1 MSELAI
7 HIPIG
12 DWADEF
18 YREEVDLP
26 SEDALV
32 KAHMDRRL
40 NVLKTARLAM
50 TARALGQAPADILP
64 ENKPLLNMG
73 AAVAVME
80 TIRKREREVEINGQ
94 TKRIPIYIGAVA
106 EPIETDG
113 VETETPD
120 REPQTYTDSLS
131 AEGAER
137 AERYLLRVVPGHIY
151 RSLKILAANGCNLS
165 AAADSL
171 KARIDEMVAELEGET
186 EAILSV

>member
-1 MSELAI
+1 MSELTVK
-7 HIPIG
+7 IPIG
-12 DWADEF
+12 DWEDE
-18 YREEVDLP
+18 YLREEVELP

-32 KAHMDRRL
+32 QAHVGRRL
-40 NVLKTARLAM
+40 NVLKTARLAIV
-50 TARALGQAPADILP
+50 ARERHEAPEDILP
-64 ENKPLLNMG
+64 ANKPLFNTG
-73 AAVAVME
+73 VAAAFME
-80 TIRKREREVEINGQ
+80 AMRKREREVEINGQ

-120 REPQTYTDSLS
+120 QEPQTYTDSLS